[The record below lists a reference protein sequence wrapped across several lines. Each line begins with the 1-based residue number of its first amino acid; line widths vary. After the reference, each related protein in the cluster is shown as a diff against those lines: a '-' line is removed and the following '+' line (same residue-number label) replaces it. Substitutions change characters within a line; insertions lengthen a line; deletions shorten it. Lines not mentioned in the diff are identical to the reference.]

1 MITEANFNN
10 LADQVEF
17 VEYDFRIDFEDF
29 YRNYRK
35 LSDAI
40 DKEKNDKSEHFDE
53 NSICKT
59 LPIEAKNSKPLNP
72 IPPNNP

>member
-17 VEYDFRIDFEDF
+17 VEYDFRIDSEDF

-40 DKEKNDKSEHFDE
+40 DKEKNDKSELIDE
-53 NSICKT
+53 KFYM
-59 LPIEAKNSKPLNP
+59 
-72 IPPNNP
+72 